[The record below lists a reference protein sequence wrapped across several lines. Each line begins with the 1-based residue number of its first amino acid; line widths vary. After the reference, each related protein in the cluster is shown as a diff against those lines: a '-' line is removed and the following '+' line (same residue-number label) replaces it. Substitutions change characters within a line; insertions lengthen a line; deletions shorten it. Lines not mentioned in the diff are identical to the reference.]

1 MMTMNEETSTARISA
16 PPPVEGASEGEIAA
30 LRKEVIEARNL
41 VIKTDNLLKNLH
53 AEVKNMGRRA
63 EDQERRH
70 KYTSVT
76 AYVLFALLAGIGA
89 IAFARAEVRTARDE
103 AQANES
109 RAVALQKDAEKI
121 KAADQ
126 IRRDASEKALR
137 VYDMLGSEKEG
148 PALNQA
154 MTQAMHIDRGQ
165 ISTLESRAIDDRA
178 AGMKKQ
184 IAEAARSAGEAA
196 FRRQDWKSASQELG
210 RYAELEPKI
219 QDNLIWFHLG
229 SARVQTREFQGAIQ
243 PLENFLKGAGGTKTA
258 QYGGLLLGQAYEEV
272 GNSNRA
278 REVYERALS
287 LYPGS
292 DFAPMLRNRLR
303 KIAGA
308 NAPLGTPPATASTP
322 KPQ

>member
-1 MMTMNEETSTARISA
+1 MSEETSTARISA
-16 PPPVEGASEGEIAA
+16 APPPVESASEGELAA

-76 AYVLFALLAGIGA
+76 AYVLFALIAAVGA

-109 RAVALQKDAEKI
+109 RAMALQKDAEKI

-137 VYDMLGSEKEG
+137 VYDLLGSEKEG
-148 PALNQA
+148 PGLNQA

-178 AGMKKQ
+178 AGMKQK
-184 IAEAARSAGEAA
+184 IADAARSSGEAA
-196 FRRQDWKSASQELG
+196 FRRQEWKTVSQELG
-210 RYAELEPKI
+210 RYVELEPKLS
-219 QDNLIWFHLG
+219 DNMIWFHLG

-243 PLENFLKGAGGTKTA
+243 PLENFLKGTGGTKTA
-258 QYGGLLLGQAYEEV
+258 QYAGLLLGQAYEEV

-292 DFAPMLRNRLR
+292 DFAPMIRGRLR

-308 NAPLGTPPATASTP
+308 NAPLGTPPATAAAP
-322 KPQ
+322 KQQ

>member
-1 MMTMNEETSTARISA
+1 MSEETSTARISA
-16 PPPVEGASEGEIAA
+16 APPVESASEGELAA

-76 AYVLFALLAGIGA
+76 AYVLFALLAGVGA

-137 VYDMLGSEKEG
+137 VYDLLGSEKEG

-165 ISTLESRAIDDRA
+165 ISTLEARAIDDRA

-184 IAEAARSAGEAA
+184 IADAARSSGEAA
-196 FRRQDWKSASQELG
+196 FRRQDWKAVSQELG
-210 RYAELEPKI
+210 RYVELEPKI
-219 QDNLIWFHLG
+219 TDNLIWFHLG
-229 SARVQTREFQGAIQ
+229 SARVQTREFQGAVQ
-243 PLENFLKGAGGTKTA
+243 PLENFLKSAGGTKTA
-258 QYGGLLLGQAYEEV
+258 QYAGLLLGQAYEEV
-272 GNSNRA
+272 GNSTRA

-308 NAPLGTPPATASTP
+308 NAPLGTPPATAAAP